1 MKQLVE
7 HFRREAKEQVMH
19 LQELE
24 LLFHQSL
31 INPVLVKA
39 ANLRVQG
46 KQASD
51 TQFLSKDVLEVSWNI
66 STILHNFVCKILQLA
81 KEPTDL
87 TEQLING
94 HDKRM
99 HAIWKQE
106 IKLNTDCEEWLNSL
120 VTEFKK

>member
-7 HFRREAKEQVMH
+7 NLRREAKEQVMH

-31 INPVLVKA
+31 INPVLVRA

-51 TQFLSKDVLEVSWNI
+51 IQFLSKDVLEVSI
-66 STILHNFVCKILQLA
+66 GGVT
-81 KEPTDL
+81 
-87 TEQLING
+87 LI
-94 HDKRM
+94 
-99 HAIWKQE
+99 
-106 IKLNTDCEEWLNSL
+106 
-120 VTEFKK
+120 